1 MIIFRYRAVVKIK
14 WTRDF
19 SIILL
24 KNKISNRVF
33 GCINHIAIV
42 NLIESCFNLSG
53 RTQALAQSSNKRF
66 SRSAFQLPYLWCQI
80 IFQLPYFWFQITYR
94 PLYLW
99 FRTTFQLPYLWCQT
113 TAAGFG
119 TSCLTC
125 PSSPVINTLTPF
137 PN

>member
-33 GCINHIAIV
+33 GFINHIAIV

-66 SRSAFQLPYLWCQI
+66 SRSA
-80 IFQLPYFWFQITYR
+80 FQLPYFWFQITYR

-125 PSSPVINTLTPF
+125 PSSPKINTLTPF
-137 PN
+137 RN